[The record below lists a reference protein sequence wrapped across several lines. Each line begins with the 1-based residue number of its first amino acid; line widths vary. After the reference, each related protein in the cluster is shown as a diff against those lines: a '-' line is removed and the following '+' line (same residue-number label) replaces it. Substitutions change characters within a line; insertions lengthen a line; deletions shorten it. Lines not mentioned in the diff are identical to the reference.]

1 MLWYT
6 FYSCIDNIISV
17 SSGCILEL
25 SFKCCKHN
33 WFQLNL
39 IYLWFHLSLL
49 LNFVMC
55 VLMEFRKWFAVGLSI
70 EISVIF
76 LKYTNVLLSFT
87 FCLNLCGNKPS
98 STQFSCNLW
107 YKYRFM
113 VQIKCMHLMQKFWHL
128 EVSTVEM
135 LIVLVLLVTYIWYV

>member
-1 MLWYT
+1 MQTQL
-6 FYSCIDNIISV
+6 ISV
-17 SSGCILEL
+17 
-25 SFKCCKHN
+25 K
-33 WFQLNL
+33 LNL
-39 IYLWFHLSLL
+39 SRFHLSLL
-49 LNFVMC
+49 LNFFMC

-98 STQFSCNLW
+98 STQFSCDLW

-128 EVSTVEM
+128 EDSTVEM
-135 LIVLVLLVTYIWYV
+135 LIVLVLLVTYIWYVRVSSNNHVLLLRFVYF